1 MRDTLRQ
8 SVFGRPAMLSGAA
21 LLVLAFDGAARAQ
34 CTRDIN
40 VPVSANG
47 ASVVIDGDHVHGI
60 YPDLLRAIGPKAGCH
75 FVLTAVPR
83 ARQVAMFETG
93 KADVLIPAT
102 RTPSRDKMGVFVPM
116 MGHRSMLISVNN
128 QRPAITSAKELLAR
142 REIRLALVRG
152 FDYGERYQ
160 ALVAELTKQGR
171 VFLEVD
177 VNAVVRLMQDGAVD
191 MTIMTPTI
199 FAGAVSHDPRVKGL
213 LDRLRMEPIP
223 ELPWGMSGAYIS
235 RTALPAADQA
245 TLHELFERI
254 AKSKAVLEGFQR
266 YHRADI
272 LAESVRPR

>member
-1 MRDTLRQ
+1 MTTMHKTVRRSALA
-8 SVFGRPAMLSGAA
+8 VA
-21 LLVLAFDGAARAQ
+21 LLLAFSAAAQAQ

-47 ASVVIDGDHVHGI
+47 ASVVVDGDNIHGI
-60 YPDLLRAIGPKAGCH
+60 YPDLLRTIGPKSGCH

-83 ARQVAMFETG
+83 ARQVAMFEAG
-93 KADVLIPAT
+93 KADLLIPAT
-102 RTPSRDKMGVFVPM
+102 HTPQRDEMGVFVPM
-116 MGHRSMLISVNN
+116 MGHRSMLISVD
-128 QRPAITSAKELLAR
+128 RKRRAISSEKELLAR

-152 FDYGERYQ
+152 FDYGEPYQ
-160 ALVAELTKQGR
+160 ALVAELTKQKR

-191 MTIMTPTI
+191 MTIMSPTI
-199 FAGAVSHDPRVKGL
+199 FEGAVNHEPRVSGL
-213 LDRLRMEPIP
+213 LDRLRMETIP

-235 RTALPAADQA
+235 RSALSAADQA
-245 TLHELFERI
+245 TLQELFERI
-254 AKSKAVLEGFQR
+254 AKSKAVLEGFQH

>member
-1 MRDTLRQ
+1 MRKAPSRY
-8 SVFGRPAMLSGAA
+8 AA
-21 LLVLAFDGAARAQ
+21 TIAASLLAFGATAHAD

-47 ASVVIDGDHVHGI
+47 ASVVIDGDKIHGI

-75 FVLTAVPR
+75 FVLTVVPR
-83 ARQVAMFETG
+83 ARQVAMFEAG
-93 KADVLIPAT
+93 NADLLIPAA
-102 RTPSRDKMGVFVPM
+102 RTPQRDEMGVFVPM
-116 MGHRSMLISVNN
+116 MGHRSMLISIDNK
-128 QRPAITSAKELLAR
+128 RRAISSAKELLAR
-142 REIRLALVRG
+142 REIRVAVVRG
-152 FDYGERYQ
+152 FDFGEKYQ

-171 VFLEVD
+171 LFQEVD
-177 VNAVVRLMQDGAVD
+177 ANAVVRLMRDGAVD
-191 MTIMTPTI
+191 MTIMAPTI
-199 FAGAVSHDPRVKGL
+199 FAGAVNHEPRVSGL

-235 RTALPAADQA
+235 RTALSAADQA
-245 TLHELFERI
+245 TLQELFERI